1 MLALLHREDPP
12 FLMIDRPAGLLA
24 AHERLQEVVGDP
36 HDLGAGLEAWT
47 PTGAPQPAAGP

>member
-24 AHERLQEVVGDP
+24 AHERLQGVVGDP
-36 HDLGAGLEAWT
+36 HDLGAGLEEWT